1 MTDQVNEGPINE
13 GPINEDPINEDPINE
28 DPINDGAVNEGVRA
42 RPAEALRP
50 FIAYYSGYRQ
60 AGIEPA
66 EHRGLPSPY
75 LTLIFT
81 LHEPLTVAE
90 HPDPSQAAAQ
100 YVTLAGGLHS
110 SPALV
115 THDGSQSGVQLALSP
130 LGARA
135 ILGVPAGDLAVIDV
149 DGTDVL
155 GGFAAEVHERL
166 REAGGWPERFGVLD
180 ELLAARLTDGGPGI
194 SSDVDYSWKRLL
206 AVGGDLSISE
216 LATETGWS
224 ETYLRKAFKHE
235 IGLTPKAAARVIRFH
250 RARLALQRRAATG
263 RRLDLAGLAVDCG
276 YYDQAHLDLEFRAL
290 AGSAPTSWLAREY
303 RNFQAFEGGA
313 AEG

>member
-1 MTDQVNEGPINE
+1 MTEQVSADVIIADVINE
-13 GPINEDPINEDPINE
+13 S
-28 DPINDGAVNEGVRA
+28 VRV
-42 RPAEALRP
+42 RPASALAP

-60 AGIEPA
+60 AGVEPA
-66 EHRGLPSPY
+66 THRGLPSPY

-90 HPDPSQAAAQ
+90 HPDPRQPAAQ
-100 YVTLAGGLHS
+100 YVTLAGGLHT

-115 THDGSQSGVQLALSP
+115 THEGFQSGVQLALSP

-135 ILGVPAGDLAVIDV
+135 ILGMPAGELAVIDV
-149 DGTDVL
+149 DGADVL
-155 GGFAAEVHERL
+155 GGFAAQVHERL
-166 REAGGWPERFGVLD
+166 REAGSWTERFAVLD
-180 ELLAARLTDGGPGI
+180 KLLGQRINGGGAGISPEVSYSWERLLAAGGNLSV
-194 SSDVDYSWKRLL
+194 SS
-206 AVGGDLSISE
+206 

-224 ETYLRKAFKHE
+224 DTYLRKAFKNE

-250 RARLALQRRAATG
+250 QAKLALVRRVAAG
-263 RRLDLAGLAVDCG
+263 RPLDLAGLAAGGG

-290 AGSAPTSWLAREY
+290 AGSAPTTWLEREFG
-303 RNFQAFEGGA
+303 NFQSLAESA

>member
-1 MTDQVNEGPINE
+1 MTELGSAVCQINE
-13 GPINEDPINEDPINE
+13 GL
-28 DPINDGAVNEGVRA
+28 RA
-42 RPAEALRP
+42 RPAQALRP
-50 FIAYYSGYRQ
+50 FIAHYSGYRQ

-66 EHRGLPSPY
+66 SHRGLPSPY

-90 HPDPSQAAAQ
+90 HPDPRQPAAQ

-115 THDGSQSGVQLALSP
+115 THDGFQSGVQLALSP

-135 ILGVPAGDLAVIDV
+135 ILGVPAGELAVIDV
-149 DGTDVL
+149 DGADVL

-166 REAGGWPERFGVLD
+166 REARGWPERFAVLD
-180 ELLAARLTDGGPGI
+180 ELLAARLADAATGI
-194 SSDVDYSWKRLL
+194 SPEVDFSWKRLL
-206 AVGGDLSISE
+206 AAGGDLSISE

-224 ETYLRKAFKHE
+224 ETYLRKAFKHQ

-250 RARLALQRRAATG
+250 RARLALQRRAAAG
-263 RRLDLAGLAVDCG
+263 RRLDLAGLAVGCG

-290 AGSAPTSWLAREY
+290 AGSAPTSWLAQEY
-303 RNFQAFEGGA
+303 RNFQAFTEAA

>member
-1 MTDQVNEGPINE
+1 MGIMTDQGAGACQINE
-13 GPINEDPINEDPINE
+13 GR
-28 DPINDGAVNEGVRA
+28 RA

-60 AGIEPA
+60 AGVEPA
-66 EHRGLPSPY
+66 THRGLPSPY

-81 LHEPLTVAE
+81 LHEPLTVAA
-90 HPDPSQAAAQ
+90 HPDPRQPAAQ

-115 THDGSQSGVQLALSP
+115 THDGFQSGVQLALSP

-155 GGFAAEVHERL
+155 GGFAAQVHERL
-166 REAGGWPERFGVLD
+166 REASGWPERFAVLD
-180 ELLAARLTDGGPGI
+180 ELLGQRVTEGGFGVSP
-194 SSDVDYSWKRLL
+194 DVGYAWERLL
-206 AVGGDLSISE
+206 AAGGNLPISA
-216 LATETGWS
+216 LATETCRS
-224 ETYLRKAFKHE
+224 DTYLRKAFKSE

-250 RARLALQRRAATG
+250 RARLALQRRAAAG
-263 RRLDLAGLAVDCG
+263 RGLDLAGIAAGCG

-290 AGSAPTSWLAREY
+290 AGSAPTTWLAQEFG
-303 RNFQAFEGGA
+303 NFQALEEVATGG
-313 AEG
+313 

>member
-1 MTDQVNEGPINE
+1 MTDKVNEGARTSA
-13 GPINEDPINEDPINE
+13 GQ
-28 DPINDGAVNEGVRA
+28 VSEGVRA
-42 RPAEALRP
+42 QPAEALRP

-60 AGIEPA
+60 AGMEPA

-81 LHEPLTVAE
+81 LDEPLTVAE
-90 HPDPSQAAAQ
+90 HPDPRQPAAQ

-135 ILGVPAGDLAVIDV
+135 ILGVPAGELAVIDV
-149 DGTDVL
+149 DGSDVL
-155 GGFAAEVHERL
+155 GAFAAQVQERL
-166 REAGGWPERFGVLD
+166 REAGNWQERFGVLD
-180 ELLAARLTDGGPGI
+180 EMLAARLADGRSGVSP
-194 SSDVDYSWKRLL
+194 DVSYSWQRLL
-206 AVGGDLSISE
+206 AAQGKLPISA

-224 ETYLRKAFKHE
+224 DTYLRNAFKNE
-235 IGLTPKAAARVIRFH
+235 IGLTPKAAARIIRFH
-250 RARLALQRRAATG
+250 RARQVLLRRAAAG
-263 RRLDLAGLAVDCG
+263 LGLDLAGLAAEHG

-290 AGSAPTSWLAREY
+290 AGSAPTTWLAREFG
-303 RNFQAFEGGA
+303 NFQAFEEA
-313 AEG
+313 PTER

>member
-1 MTDQVNEGPINE
+1 MTEQVNEGMR
-13 GPINEDPINEDPINE
+13 
-28 DPINDGAVNEGVRA
+28 VR
-42 RPAEALRP
+42 PSEALRP

-60 AGIEPA
+60 AGLEPA

-90 HPDPSQAAAQ
+90 HPDPRQPAAQ

-115 THDGSQSGVQLALSP
+115 THDGFQSGVQLALSP

-135 ILGVPAGDLAVIDV
+135 ILGVPAGELAVIDV
-149 DGTDVL
+149 DGADVL

-166 REAGGWPERFGVLD
+166 REASGWPERFAVLD
-180 ELLAARLTDGGPGI
+180 ELLAARLADGALGI
-194 SSDVDYSWKRLL
+194 SPEVDYSWKRLL
-206 AVGGDLSISE
+206 AAGGDLSISG

-224 ETYLRKAFKHE
+224 ETYLRKAFKNQ

-250 RARLALQRRAATG
+250 RAKLALQRRAATG
-263 RRLDLAGLAVDCG
+263 RRLDLARLAVGCG

-290 AGSAPTSWLAREY
+290 AGSAPTSWLAQEY
-303 RNFQAFEGGA
+303 RNFQAFEEA
-313 AEG
+313 PAER